1 MNSMPCLLQL
11 PDEIVPSGLTF
22 YPYHSK
28 HSPSQRTQQ
37 LQDPIVLI
45 HGWGADSQIWRDL
58 PIKLSQYADVYTLDL
73 PGFGASAPL
82 DEYSEQ
88 SLINWLYQQ
97 LPNSCYLVG
106 LSLGGMLCRAYGAQN
121 PKRVRG
127 LVTLSSNLCFVA
139 NKQYPQAMS
148 VLDFE
153 HFSKT
158 WRQDPDACLKRFK
171 SLQAQGDQ
179 HQRQLMT
186 ELRNLDFKLD
196 ITGAS
201 ELLNLLA
208 TLDGNEH
215 IQQIK
220 CPSLAIFGA
229 EDRLV
234 PIEAAAALPP
244 SHSKAIIPKSGHL
257 PHLSAPTAVIN
268 KIKGFFGSQHANSHK
283 RQLAKSFS
291 AAAKAYDAE
300 AVVQNWSGQQLIS
313 RIHSKTTIDSIIDL
327 GCGTGAHCAQLKDL
341 YPQASV
347 LGIDLATGMLGYARS
362 QFADR
367 ALNWLC
373 CDVESLSLC
382 NESQSLVFSNFALQW
397 CNSLQDTVAEIFRVL
412 KTGGCFSF
420 AVPGPRT
427 LHELRAAWAQIDCE
441 PRINEFFSIDLW
453 QDSLLSCGFTSV
465 NLERIEK
472 MQYFPSVKDL
482 MRNIQAVGANVKK
495 TGISSHTGKSQF
507 EQLHS
512 EYEKYRTP
520 QGLVP
525 ATWDIIFGATVK

>member
-1 MNSMPCLLQL
+1 MPCLLQL

-22 YPYHSK
+22 YPRHSK
-28 HSPSQRTQQ
+28 YSPYQGTQP
-37 LQDPIVLI
+37 LQDPVVLI

-58 PIKLSQYADVYTLDL
+58 PNQLSQYTDVYTLDL

-88 SLINWLYQQ
+88 SLINWLDQR

-121 PKRVRG
+121 PQKVRG
-127 LVTLSSNLCFVA
+127 LVTLSSNLRFVA

-148 VLDFE
+148 GLDFE

-158 WRQDPDACLKRFK
+158 WRQDPDACLRRFK

-186 ELRNLDFKLD
+186 ELRNLESKVD
-196 ITGAS
+196 IVGAS

-208 TLDGNEH
+208 TLDGREH
-215 IQQIK
+215 IQHIK

-234 PIEAAAALPP
+234 PAVAATALPP
-244 SHSKAIIPKSGHL
+244 SHSKAIIPNSGHL
-257 PHLSAPTAVIN
+257 PHLSDSSVVIN
-268 KIKGFFGSQHANSHK
+268 KLKDFFGLQRANSHK

-291 AAAKAYDAE
+291 AAAATYDAE
-300 AVVQNWSGQQLIS
+300 AEVQNWSGQQLIS
-313 RIHSKTTIDSIIDL
+313 RIHSQNTIDSIIDL
-327 GCGTGAHCAQLKDL
+327 GCGTGVHCAQLKGL
-341 YPQASV
+341 YPHASV
-347 LGIDLATGMLGYARS
+347 LGIDLALGMLDYSRC
-362 QFADR
+362 QFSDR
-367 ALNWLC
+367 VLNWLC
-373 CDVESLSLC
+373 CDVESLSL
-382 NESQSLVFSNFALQW
+382 SDDSHSLVFSNFALQW
-397 CNSLQDTVAEIFRVL
+397 CDSLQDTVAEIFRVL
-412 KTGGCFSF
+412 KTAGCFYF

-427 LHELRAAWAQIDCE
+427 LHELRAAWLQIDSE

-465 NLERIEK
+465 SLERIEK

-495 TGISSHTGKSQF
+495 TGISRYTGKSQF
-507 EQLHS
+507 KQLHS

-525 ATWDIIFGATVK
+525 ATWDIIFGAAVK